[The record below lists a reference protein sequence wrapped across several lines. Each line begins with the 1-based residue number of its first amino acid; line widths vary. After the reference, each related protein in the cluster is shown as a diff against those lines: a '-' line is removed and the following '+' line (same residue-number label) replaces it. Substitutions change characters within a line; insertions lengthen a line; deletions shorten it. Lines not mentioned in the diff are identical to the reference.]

1 MTDNNQNEWITQILM
16 DSTSTTPA
24 ELLEKVMADPR
35 CVAFGPVHHYI
46 VGSVLLA
53 CWRNAE
59 ASPSRDSLF
68 AADLE
73 KMAERS
79 NAVPGAACAH
89 WGVCGAAAS
98 AGMAYAI
105 IRNNAPLKKEGWA
118 ESQLIVSELLAAIA
132 HAGTPR
138 CCKRN
143 ARVAIREAT
152 RHFNDLGSPQ
162 LKESNAVPT
171 CASFAANTACIN
183 EACPYFPTQAE

>member
-1 MTDNNQNEWITQILM
+1 MTENNQNEWITDMLM
-16 DSTSTTPA
+16 GSTSTTPA

-46 VGSVLLA
+46 VGGVLLT

-59 ASPSRDSLF
+59 ASPSRDSLL

-79 NAVPGAACAH
+79 KAVPGATCAH

-105 IRNNAPLKKEGWA
+105 IRNNAPLQKEGWA
-118 ESQLIVSELLAAIA
+118 EGQLMVSHLLAAIA
-132 HAGTPR
+132 HTGTPR
-138 CCKRN
+138 CCKRD
-143 ARVAIREAT
+143 ARVAIREAI
-152 RHFNDLGSPQ
+152 RHFNALSDPQ

-171 CASFAANTACIN
+171 CASFSANTACIK

>member
-1 MTDNNQNEWITQILM
+1 MLM
-16 DSTSTTPA
+16 DSTSATPA
-24 ELLEKVMADPR
+24 ELLEDVIADPR

-46 VGSVLLA
+46 VGGALLA

-59 ASPSRDSLF
+59 APPPSRDSLLT
-68 AADLE
+68 ADLE

-118 ESQLIVSELLAAIA
+118 ESQLMVSHLLAAIA
-132 HAGTPR
+132 HAGTLR
-138 CCKRN
+138 CCKRDV
-143 ARVAIREAT
+143 RVAIREAI
-152 RHFNDLGSPQ
+152 RHFNVLGGPQ

-183 EACPYFPTQAE
+183 EACLYFPTQAE

>member
-1 MTDNNQNEWITQILM
+1 MTDSNQNEWITDMLM
-16 DSTSTTPA
+16 GSTSTTPA
-24 ELLEKVMADPR
+24 ELLEEVMTDPR

-46 VGSVLLA
+46 VGGVLLA

-59 ASPSRDSLF
+59 ASPNRDSLL

-79 NAVPGAACAH
+79 KAVPGAACAH

-105 IRNNAPLKKEGWA
+105 IRNNTPLQKEGWA
-118 ESQLIVSELLAAIA
+118 EGQLLVSHLLAAIA

-138 CCKRN
+138 CCKRDV
-143 ARVAIREAT
+143 RVAIREAIC
-152 RHFNDLGSPQ
+152 HFNALGGPQ
-162 LKESNAVPT
+162 LKEPNAVST
-171 CASFAANTACIN
+171 CASFSANTACIK

>member
-1 MTDNNQNEWITQILM
+1 MTDSNQNKWITDMLM
-16 DSTSTTPA
+16 GSTSTMPV
-24 ELLEKVMADPR
+24 EMLEDVMADPR
-35 CVAFGPVHHYI
+35 CVAFGPIHHFI
-46 VGSVLLA
+46 VGAVLLT

-59 ASPSRDSLF
+59 ASPNWDSLL

-79 NAVPGAACAH
+79 KAVPGSACAH

-118 ESQLIVSELLAAIA
+118 EGQLMVSELLAAIA

-138 CCKRN
+138 CCKRD
-143 ARVAIREAT
+143 ARVAIREAI
-152 RHFNDLGSPQ
+152 RHFNALGGPQ
-162 LKESNAVPT
+162 LKESSAVPT
-171 CASFAANTACIN
+171 CASFSANAACIN